1 MYASFSSSCR
11 ASHPPPAE
19 SHIPHQDIE
28 RVLREICVNLSCN
41 LSIHSIWY
49 VKATNLKPLPF
60 VIPQINDFG
69 VDVSFFLASLTACVH
84 NLKFSCSP
92 LCGPHTLSLVIHM
105 AFHCLFRLWE
115 ALVDVLHSEQWPTGK
130 VPFPHSPHPCSSCWK
145 TSTSVKVS
153 DGLLSGREVKHI
165 AD

>member
-11 ASHPPPAE
+11 ASHSPPAE

-60 VIPQINDFG
+60 VIPQIRLEEELLPQQLW
-69 VDVSFFLASLTACVH
+69 VASIL
-84 NLKFSCSP
+84 
-92 LCGPHTLSLVIHM
+92 
-105 AFHCLFRLWE
+105 
-115 ALVDVLHSEQWPTGK
+115 
-130 VPFPHSPHPCSSCWK
+130 
-145 TSTSVKVS
+145 
-153 DGLLSGREVKHI
+153 
-165 AD
+165 